1 MPDSGQVLALWAI
14 IDIQQAALGDALTP
28 DAVMERIA
36 RSACEITAA
45 QGAVVE
51 VIQGDQMRY
60 AHAAG
65 SLAGTEGLLLSAATS
80 LSGLAVSTNETL
92 VSNDALA
99 DPRVDGKAARR
110 IGARSMVIVP
120 LNVDG
125 ATLAVLKIVADQ
137 VNAFSPQ
144 DVDVVTTLASFAAR
158 VLQQTQVM
166 HARRLEHET
175 YRLVSQTSTD
185 AILQVGL
192 DGCIRWA
199 SPAAE
204 EILGYSP
211 DSLIGMIAI
220 DLIHP
225 ERREEYAQR
234 IGEAVALGGDT
245 RWEYPALRPDGATVW
260 VESAGRFARD
270 EKGELLYR
278 VVRIRD
284 VSTAHE
290 AAAALARSEA
300 QFRSAMQNAPIG
312 MCLIAVDG
320 SFMEVNEALCRLLG
334 RPAQA
339 LMRSSWQDLTH
350 PDDLD
355 VDLDFAE
362 QAVAGELD
370 QYRLVKRYLR
380 PDGAVVWGDL
390 SVSAVRD
397 ERGEVLHF
405 VSQIVDLTE
414 LMSDQQRAQAA
425 INRYQRMVSVGT
437 DVIAEL
443 DADTNV
449 LWVSPNTDGIFGVS
463 AASLVGRQLLDFVPG
478 DQRARVRVALAEAG
492 HFEFSIGRQGHML
505 RVEAVTQRQADP
517 GAGLIVRIRDIT
529 DHFETREQLRHQART
544 DALTGLM
551 AGPELERRLEALLGH
566 EPRAGTRAVL
576 ARIGV
581 DGLDSVRDM
590 HGQSVAD
597 ELLRT
602 VASRVRA
609 TLRESDLVAR
619 AEADDL
625 LALLPG
631 IALLSDAVAVLQ
643 RLVQEASAPHH
654 AAEVVL
660 RPRLSVGATEVV
672 PDEWLEVV
680 LERVEQALTVA
691 RDRGGN
697 RVHLDLGADESVGQ
711 VISFPERGE
720 R

>member
-1 MPDSGQVLALWAI
+1 MPDSGEVLALRAI
-14 IDIQQAALGDALTP
+14 VDIQQAALGDALTP

-36 RSACEITAA
+36 SSACEITTA
-45 QGAVVE
+45 QGAVGE
-51 VIQGDQMRY
+51 VIEGDQMRY

-65 SLAGTEGLLLSAATS
+65 SLAGTEGLMLSAVRS
-80 LSGLAVSTNETL
+80 LSGLAVSENETL
-92 VSNDALA
+92 ISNDAFD

-110 IGARSMVIVP
+110 VGARSMVIVP

-125 ATLAVLKIVADQ
+125 ATLAVLKIVSAQ
-137 VNAFSPQ
+137 VDAFSDQ
-144 DVDVVTTLASFAAR
+144 DIEAVTTLASFAAR
-158 VLQQTQVM
+158 VLQQTQAL

-211 DSLIGMIAI
+211 QALVGMPAV
-220 DLIHP
+220 DLIHHDL
-225 ERREEYAQR
+225 REEYSQR
-234 IGEAVALGGDT
+234 IAQATAHGADT
-245 RWEYPALRPDGATVW
+245 RLEYPVIRPDGTTVW
-260 VESAGRFARD
+260 VESAGRFAQD
-270 EKGELLYR
+270 ERGNLLYR
-278 VVRIRD
+278 VVRLRD
-284 VSTAHE
+284 VSAAHE
-290 AAAALARSEA
+290 AARALARSEA

-320 SFMEVNEALCRLLG
+320 SFLEVNEALCRLLG

-339 LMRSSWQDLTH
+339 LMRSSWQELTH
-350 PDDLD
+350 PDDLG
-355 VDLDFAE
+355 VDLDFAA
-362 QAVAGELD
+362 QALAGELD

-397 ERGEVLHF
+397 EQGAVMHF
-405 VSQIVDLTE
+405 VSQIVDITE
-414 LMSDQQRAQAA
+414 LMSDQQQVQAA
-425 INRYQRMVSVGT
+425 LHRYQRMVSVGT

-443 DADTNV
+443 DADTRFA
-449 LWVSPNTDGIFGVS
+449 WVSPNTDGIFGVT
-463 AASLVGRQLLDFVPG
+463 AAALVGRQLLDFIPV
-478 DQRARVRVALAEAG
+478 DQRVRVRAALAEAG
-492 HFEFSIGRQGHML
+492 HFEFSIGRKGHML

-517 GAGLIVRIRDIT
+517 GVGLIVRIRDIT
-529 DHFETREQLRHQART
+529 DHFETREQLRHQAHT

-566 EPRAGTRAVL
+566 EPRAGTRTVL

-581 DGLDSVRDM
+581 DGLDSARES
-590 HGQSVAD
+590 HGESVSD
-597 ELLRT
+597 DLLRT
-602 VASRVRA
+602 VAARVRA

-619 AEADDL
+619 GAGGDL

-631 IALLSDAVAVLQ
+631 IGLVSDAVAVLQ
-643 RLVQEASAPHH
+643 RLVQQASAPHH
-654 AAEVVL
+654 AEGVVL

-680 LERVEQALTVA
+680 LERAQQALAIA
-691 RDRGGN
+691 RERGGN
-697 RVHLDLGADESVGQ
+697 RVHLDLGADEPAGQ
-711 VISFPERGE
+711 VISFPGRGD